1 MARIS
6 NRKRITPSEDFAT
19 HTDLGPP
26 RLDIYIGYTEQILNL
41 CAKIVELP
49 FLQHDT
55 ISLRLAVASMYVSFR
70 QSNSHSLTVPE
81 TTPSS
86 PGLTQTPII
95 SFPKDSPTK
104 V

>member
-41 CAKIVELP
+41 CASIVELP
-49 FLQHDT
+49 SLQNDP
-55 ISLRLAVASMYVSFR
+55 ISLRLAVASMYVLPRQRHVRFSFFLKNYPD
-70 QSNSHSLTVPE
+70 NSTE

-86 PGLTQTPII
+86 PGLTQTPN
-95 SFPKDSPTK
+95 T
-104 V
+104 

>member
-19 HTDLGPP
+19 QTDLGPP

-49 FLQHDT
+49 FLRDDT
-55 ISLRLAVASMYVSFR
+55 ISLRLAIASMYVSLR
-70 QSNSHSLTVPE
+70 QSNSHSLTLPE

-86 PGLTQTPII
+86 PGPTPT
-95 SFPKDSPTK
+95 PTI
-104 V
+104 

>member
-49 FLQHDT
+49 FLRNDT
-55 ISLRLAVASMYVSFR
+55 ISLRLAVASMYVS
-70 QSNSHSLTVPE
+70 SLHQMITRLSLIFQE

-86 PGLTQTPII
+86 PGPTPTPII
-95 SFPKDSPTK
+95 
-104 V
+104 

>member
-41 CAKIVELP
+41 CASIVELP
-49 FLQHDT
+49 TLQNDI
-55 ISLRLAVASMYVSFR
+55 ISLRLAIASMCVSLFL
-70 QSNSHSLTVPE
+70 QGNLNTI
-81 TTPSS
+81 
-86 PGLTQTPII
+86 L
-95 SFPKDSPTK
+95 
-104 V
+104 